1 MEDVVVLAIDVD
13 PETLSVAAAASSSA
27 YDKAITH
34 VAAEIAARDPAGI
47 DALVATL
54 APEGPYAY
62 TILPQVGADGSVKL
76 PVLSSR
82 EEIRDAYT
90 FIRGMSDLHEV
101 IGLTEIRST
110 WYTFQDNISRGG
122 PKGTEVRNNRETLA
136 MFPSGAGDGITG
148 ELVWVRV
155 PRSQLGGTDE
165 VDVTGE
171 DRLLARAA
179 VYAQHAAYLDAL
191 RANDLHGVLGVIHDL
206 AASAVRDYVAGSGT
220 LVELTG
226 KAAHHGWYSALFERY
241 SIESVQPIYQVTED
255 WYVFAELRITAT
267 DKAAGRTVAFH
278 TAEFHMPAKDGRFI
292 ARIGH
297 GTEPT

>member
-1 MEDVVVLAIDVD
+1 VVTAIDVD
-13 PETLSVAAAASSSA
+13 PETLAVVAAASASA

-34 VAAEIAARDPAGI
+34 VAAEIAARDAEGI

-62 TILPQVGADGSVKL
+62 TILPHVTADGSVKL

-82 EEIRDAYT
+82 EQIREAYT
-90 FIRGMSDLHEV
+90 YIRGLSDLHEV
-101 IGLTEIRST
+101 IALTEIRSA

-136 MFPSGAGDGITG
+136 MFPSGGGDGITG

-155 PRSQLGGTDE
+155 PRSQLGAPHD
-165 VDVTGE
+165 VDMTG
-171 DRLLARAA
+171 DDPLLARAA
-179 VYAQHAAYLDAL
+179 VFAQHAAYVDGL
-191 RANDLHGVLGVIHDL
+191 RASDVEGVLAGIHDL
-206 AASAVRDYVAGSGT
+206 AASAVRDYVAGSGM
-220 LVELTG
+220 LIELSG
-226 KAAHHGWYSALFERY
+226 KGAHHDWYGAFFDRY
-241 SIESVQPIYQVTED
+241 AIESVQPIYQVTHD

-267 DKAAGRTVAFH
+267 DKAAGRKVAFH